1 MCQVTGLSIT
11 NPELLNAY
19 IDYSDKLQDIND
31 YLELT
36 NTLDNIKNPTLLGES
51 ITSNE
56 SVSLAIQRNL
66 KKTLRSS
73 TYLLLYNLIESTMTA
88 CIDAIYSNLRKLEI
102 QHHSQ
107 HTDYFIFQLRDSI
120 RKHILKQYGSIFS
133 TDGIITISNRRISV
147 FNTIIDKGYDKK
159 DLFNGNIDYAVIRE
173 EAKKF
178 GFNVRPINPP
188 EGVFDPEDI
197 LNIKTNRNI
206 LAHGSETFSECG
218 NRLSI
223 GEMSKKFN
231 STVNMLNAVFIAI
244 DNYLVS
250 ESFYETA

>member
-1 MCQVTGLSIT
+1 MTTLSIN
-11 NPELLNAY
+11 NPDLLNAY
-19 IDYSDKLQDIND
+19 IDYSDKLLDIND
-31 YLELT
+31 YLELI
-36 NTLDNIKNPTLLGES
+36 NTLDDIKNPKLLGES
-51 ITSNE
+51 ITSNQL
-56 SVSLAIQRNL
+56 VSLSIERNL

-88 CIDAIYSNLRKLEI
+88 CIDAIYSTLKKLEI
-102 QHHSQ
+102 QHHANQ
-107 HTDYFIFQLRDSI
+107 NTDYFIFQLRDSI

-133 TDGIITISNRRISV
+133 NDGIIAISDNRLSV

-159 DLFNGNIDYAVIRE
+159 GLFNGNIDYSVIRD

-178 GFNVRPINPP
+178 GFNVRPIDPP
-188 EGVFDPEDI
+188 TGLFDPEDI

-206 LAHGSETFSECG
+206 LAHGGETFSECG

-223 GEMSKKFN
+223 GEMGKKFN
-231 STVNMLNAVFIAI
+231 STINMLNAVFVAI
-244 DNYLVS
+244 DNYLVN

>member
-1 MCQVTGLSIT
+1 MTVLSIN
-11 NPELLNAY
+11 NPDLLNAY
-19 IDYSDKLQDIND
+19 IDYSDKLLDIND
-31 YLELT
+31 YLELI
-36 NTLDNIKNPTLLGES
+36 NTLDDIKNPSLLGES
-51 ITSNE
+51 ITSNQ
-56 SVSLAIQRNL
+56 SVSLSIERNL

-88 CIDAIYSNLRKLEI
+88 CIDAIYSTLKKLEI
-102 QHHSQ
+102 QHQ
-107 HTDYFIFQLRDSI
+107 ANQNTDYFIFQLRDSI

-133 TDGIITISNRRISV
+133 NDGIITISDNRLSV

-159 DLFNGNIDYAVIRE
+159 GLFNGNIDYSVIRD

-178 GFNVRPINPP
+178 GFNVRPIDPP
-188 EGVFDPEDI
+188 AGLFDPEDI

-206 LAHGSETFSECG
+206 LAHGGETFSECG

-223 GEMSKKFN
+223 GEMSKKFD